1 MRKISGHIVIPSDCP
16 IINFAKILIEV
27 CDVSRVDAPS
37 IVVAQS
43 QIDDVNIR
51 PNDRIPFSINVP
63 EVSESQSLNLRIHIS
78 LAGDFD
84 IKSGDLLT
92 TRSYPVPS
100 HGPSHISVLVNRI

>member
-1 MRKISGHIVIPSDCP
+1 MRKISGQIVIPSDCP
-16 IINFAKILIEV
+16 IINGAKILIEV
-27 CDVSRVDAPS
+27 RDVSRADAPS
-37 IVVAQS
+37 IVVAHS
-43 QIDDVNIR
+43 QLVDVNLQ
-51 PNDRIPFSINVP
+51 PNDRIPFSLDVP

-100 HGPSHISVLVNRI
+100 RGSSHVSVLVKRI